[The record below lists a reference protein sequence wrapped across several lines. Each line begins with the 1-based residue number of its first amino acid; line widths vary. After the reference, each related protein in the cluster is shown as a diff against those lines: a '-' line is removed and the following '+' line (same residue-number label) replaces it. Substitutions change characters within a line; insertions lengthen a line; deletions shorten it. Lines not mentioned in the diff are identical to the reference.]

1 MTSSGKQPPQP
12 VNPPPGELNGERSLL
27 VSLHEILAEAYQP
40 IEFRSNVKLW
50 GAAILALG
58 LWSLIG
64 SIAWNQFQATKEYA
78 TKLTDLVP
86 SVEGE
91 QVSLVHQEKVRQ
103 IEKSIAMIDSTADR
117 LYTFLSPVVTAVTGY
132 FFVAAG
138 SRPRSGPPSSGN
150 SQ

>member
-1 MTSSGKQPPQP
+1 MTSSEERPSQP
-12 VNPPPGELNGERSLL
+12 VDPPSREPNEESSLL
-27 VSLHEILAEAYQP
+27 VALHKVLAEAYQP
-40 IEFRSNVKLW
+40 TEFRSNVKLW

-78 TKLTDLVP
+78 MKLADLTP

-91 QVSLVHQEKVRQ
+91 QIGLAHQERIRQ
-103 IEKSIAMIDSTADR
+103 IEKSVVLVDSTSDR

-150 SQ
+150 S